1 MPNGPED
8 RAREKARMMAE
19 IEIIE
24 KLQEQKWAEVRVA
37 TNERDF
43 QELMSNAAD
52 EEFILHSWTIRGD
65 NSIVAIFIPGT
76 VAAKEWQSRGGSS
89 PF

>member
-1 MPNGPED
+1 
-8 RAREKARMMAE
+8 MMAE

-43 QELMSNAAD
+43 QKLMSNAAD
-52 EEFILHSWTIRGD
+52 EEFILHSWTVRGD
-65 NSIVAIFIPGT
+65 NSIVAIFIPGIE
-76 VAAKEWQSRGGSS
+76 AAKVRQRRGESS